1 MGSQELKLLLTTC
14 NFWLLSPSSSSELWL
29 LSLATA
35 ITGTGMEDTEEGT
48 EAMAAMAMATM
59 ATTARGPL
67 MLSLRL
73 RLMLSPPPLLSPA
86 MVTTDMATDT
96 ALTDMGTLLLTPMD
110 ITVTTA
116 RDLPMLSPAMVTTDT
131 VTDTVLTDTAAMDME
146 DTEVTTT
153 ARDLPMLSPA
163 MVTMVMVME
172 DTEEVITVTAMV
184 MVMGTTVEKI
194 QKFMLIQ
201 SE

>member
-1 MGSQELKLLLTTC
+1 MGSQVLKLLLTTR
-14 NFWLLSPSSSSELWL
+14 NFWLLSPSSSSELL
-29 LSLATA
+29 LPSRATA
-35 ITGTGMEDTEEGT
+35 ITGTGMEDTGEDT

-59 ATTARGPL
+59 GTTARGPL

-86 MVTTDMATDT
+86 MVTTDTATDT
-96 ALTDMGTLLLTPMD
+96 ALTDTGTLLLTPMD

-116 RDLPMLSPAMVTTDT
+116 RDLPMLSPAMVTTA
-131 VTDTVLTDTAAMDME
+131 AAMDME
-146 DTEVTTT
+146 DTEATTT

-172 DTEEVITVTAMV
+172 DTEEVITVTPWIWLWV
-184 MVMGTTVEKI
+184 LRLK
-194 QKFMLIQ
+194 K
-201 SE
+201 SRSSC

>member
-1 MGSQELKLLLTTC
+1 MGSQVLKLLLTTR
-14 NFWLLSPSSSSELWL
+14 NFWLLSPSSSSELL
-29 LSLATA
+29 LPSLATA
-35 ITGTGMEDTEEGT
+35 MAMGTGMVDT
-48 EAMAAMAMATM
+48 EAMAAMDMEDTEAT
-59 ATTARGPL
+59 TTARGPL

-73 RLMLSPPPLLSPA
+73 RPLLSPA
-86 MVTTDMATDT
+86 MVTTDTVTDT
-96 ALTDMGTLLLTPMD
+96 ALTDTGTLLLTPMD

-131 VTDTVLTDTAAMDME
+131 VTGTAPTDTATAMDME
-146 DTEVTTT
+146 DTEATTT

-184 MVMGTTVEKI
+184 TGMGTTVEK
-194 QKFMLIQ
+194 
-201 SE
+201 SRSSC

>member
-86 MVTTDMATDT
+86 MVTTDT

-184 MVMGTTVEKI
+184 MVMGT
-194 QKFMLIQ
+194 
-201 SE
+201 

>member
-1 MGSQELKLLLTTC
+1 
-14 NFWLLSPSSSSELWL
+14 
-29 LSLATA
+29 
-35 ITGTGMEDTEEGT
+35 MEDTEEGT

-67 MLSLRL
+67 ML